1 RRPRRHLRQ
10 CARPNRHPSSGPPL
24 PRPSFGPLR
33 QRRSGQSRV
42 KSQELRVWGRR
53 REPPR
58 LHLPTLHSHQKRS
71 DPTLHSS
78 LFTLHSSLGAQRPHS
93 SLFTLHSSLGA
104 KQPHSSLGAQRPSS
118 VTLREM
124 TEKLRLAL
132 PSKGRMEETTLEF
145 LRGSGLRVAR
155 PNPRQYTASI
165 RSVPHAQVIFQR
177 SGDIYRQV
185 NAGNVDAGITGLDDY
200 SEQRQDDDNTVLI
213 LEDLGFGRCELVL
226 AVPETWAQVNS
237 IGDLAG
243 LAGERRAEGRELRVA
258 THFPNLVASFLRGH
272 GIHDFLL
279 ETQYEGTLEIA
290 PNMGTA
296 DLIADLSETGT
307 TIKENHLK
315 LVGGGTVLKSQ
326 ACLIGNRTTL
336 GKTGKLGTIRYMLE
350 LMEANLR
357 SEGFYYLIANV
368 AGSSEQSVAEL
379 IFQRPEIAGLTGP
392 TISKVYPKSGNG
404 SWYDVTLIVAHE

>member
-1 RRPRRHLRQ
+1 
-10 CARPNRHPSSGPPL
+10 
-24 PRPSFGPLR
+24 
-33 QRRSGQSRV
+33 
-42 KSQELRVWGRR
+42 
-53 REPPR
+53 
-58 LHLPTLHSHQKRS
+58 
-71 DPTLHSS
+71 
-78 LFTLHSSLGAQRPHS
+78 
-93 SLFTLHSSLGA
+93 
-104 KQPHSSLGAQRPSS
+104 
-118 VTLREM
+118 M

-279 ETQYEGTLEIA
+279 ETQYEGTLEMA

-315 LVGGGTVLKSQ
+315 LITGGTILKSQ
-326 ACLIGNRTTL
+326 ACLIGNRATL
-336 GKTGKLGTIRYMLE
+336 VDDAKLIPIRQLLE
-350 LMEANLR
+350 LMEASLR
-357 SEGFYYLIANV
+357 AEGFYSLIANV
-368 AGSSEQSVAEL
+368 AGSSAESVAAQ
-379 IFQRPEIAGLTGP
+379 IVARPELAGLTGP
-392 TISKVYPKSGNG
+392 TVSMVFPKSGRG
-404 SWYDVTLIVAHE
+404 SWFAVNIVVDHERLVTAIDHLREIGATGIDAIPTKYVFEDRCRAFDRLCGSLALPVKSGVAALPVKSEE